1 VDAGAD
7 VFHDNTDEWTVDEQD
22 WWEISDESLELS
34 TPSEDRGMGDILY
47 NLVPDPEADPIEE
60 VRELRRRE

>member
-1 VDAGAD
+1 
-7 VFHDNTDEWTVDEQD
+7 
-22 WWEISDESLELS
+22 
-34 TPSEDRGMGDILY
+34 MGDILY